1 LATQN
6 PRTTKSFLVLFFKKE
21 HACFSLRRTTFL
33 RTLAFIA
40 LFLALGMCAALA
52 AILKSPVP
60 FNAWLSNP
68 QASFI
73 LAEGGNPAPVHLVR
87 PQPAPLSA
95 MAQLGQKIFFD
106 ASLSS
111 SGKLSCSSCH
121 QPQNF
126 YGPPG
131 DAPAVFGGPALTA
144 QGVRAVPTLMYLE
157 RQPNFSIGPDPAGD
171 TETPVALPQLAAKAA
186 TAVRAQK
193 TATTTAASAANIVP
207 VGGLFWDGRVNTLQQ
222 QAMGPLQSPFEM
234 DGGSVA
240 QIAAKFQAAPYAHD
254 FTALFGPYIFSSPA
268 MVVSEAM
275 FALSRYQF
283 EDVDFHP
290 YTSKYD
296 AWLEGHARLSQAEMR
311 GYALFNDPAK
321 GDCGACHL
329 DQPTS
334 TNQPPLFTDHQ
345 FEALGAPRNMAL
357 AVNNNPNYYDLGI
370 CGPYRTDISTLTQY
384 CGMFLTPTLRNAAT
398 RKVYF
403 HNGVYHDLQ
412 HVLDFYNFRDTN
424 PEKIYPTDAAGH
436 VQKYNDLPKSDWAN
450 IDNADP
456 PFGLN
461 QGDKP
466 PLSQAEESDI
476 IAFLKTLTDGYTPA
490 PEAPGT

>member
-1 LATQN
+1 M
-6 PRTTKSFLVLFFKKE
+6 RI
-21 HACFSLRRTTFL
+21 
-33 RTLAFIA
+33 LAFIA
-40 LFLALGMCAALA
+40 LFCTLGMCAAVA
-52 AILKSPVP
+52 AILQAPVP
-60 FNAWLSNP
+60 LNGWLSNP
-68 QASFI
+68 LASFL
-73 LAEGGNPAPVHLVR
+73 LAQGENPAPVHLVR
-87 PQPAPLSA
+87 RPAAPLSA
-95 MAQLGQKIFFD
+95 MALLGKQIFFD
-106 ASLSS
+106 ASLSA

-131 DAPAVFGGPALTA
+131 DAPAAFGGPTLTA

-157 RQPNFSIGPDPAGD
+157 RQPNFSIGPDPGGD

-186 TAVRAQK
+186 IAFRAQK
-193 TATTTAASAANIVP
+193 NATTTAASAANIVP

-234 DGGSVA
+234 DGGTV
-240 QIAAKFQAAPYAHD
+240 QTVAAKLQAAPYAKT
-254 FTALFGPYIFSSPA
+254 FTALFGPTIFASPA
-268 MVVSEAM
+268 MTVSEAM
-275 FALSRYQF
+275 FAVARYQF
-283 EDVDFHP
+283 EDPSFHP
-290 YTSKYD
+290 YTSQYD
-296 AWLEGHARLSQAEMR
+296 AWLEGHARMSQAEMR

-329 DQPTS
+329 DQPT
-334 TNQPPLFTDHQ
+334 TDGQPPLFTDHQ
-345 FEALGAPRNMAL
+345 FEALGVPRNPDL
-357 AVNNNPNYYDLGI
+357 VVNKNPAYFDLGI
-370 CGPYRTDISTLTQY
+370 CGPYRQDVSTLTQY
-384 CGMFLTPTLRNAAT
+384 CGMFLTPTLRDAAT

-412 HVLDFYNFRDTN
+412 HVLDFYNLRDTN

-436 VQKYNDLPKSDWAN
+436 VQKFNDLPKSDWAN

-466 PLSQAEESDI
+466 PLTQAEESDI

-490 PEAPGT
+490 PEAPGS